1 MAKGSHRNMAPL
13 VTEGI
18 LLDDTA
24 SPEWHSSVCL
34 SNGILKT
41 TTIADIDA
49 RRQVVGKMVA
59 PTGAYADSDMF
70 KLQCSRSSD
79 SPAAKRWDNHL
90 TDECRARAPGILK
103 VAARFLKRPGMI
115 SLAGALPSPDYFP
128 FSSISAAI
136 PAIPGA
142 AESDVFEAEST
153 IAMGLRD
160 IASGDAAFDLS
171 VALNYG
177 QAAGSAQMIRWITEH
192 TELVHKPLYAD
203 WDTCLTTGNTAGIYQ
218 ALRMLCDK
226 NRGDSWMTEE
236 YCYAS
241 ALETALPMGIKTVG
255 IKMDADG
262 PIPEV
267 MDELLTNWDAAK
279 KGARKPHVLYTVPT
293 GQNPTGSTQSAAR
306 KRAIYKICQKHDIYI
321 LEDDPYYFLQLR
333 FDSISPQISS
343 KLPINTFL
351 SNLPPS
357 FLSIDTDGR
366 VMRIDSFSKVVVPGA
381 RMGWVTASE
390 QMIERFIRHAETA
403 SQGPSGFSQALIY
416 KLVDEKWGHQGFL
429 DWLQHL
435 QAEYT
440 GRRDVML
447 AAFEKF
453 LPKSIVSWNSPSAGM
468 FCWIKIKHSLRPNAK
483 LYSALDIEE
492 EIFAAC
498 LKRGVLIAKGSW
510 FRAEPDLPLDDVF
523 FRLTFAASSAENME
537 VAVRTFG
544 TALRII
550 FNLV

>member
-1 MAKGSHRNMAPL
+1 MAPSS
-13 VTEGI
+13 TESI
-18 LLDDTA
+18 FLDDTA
-24 SPEWHSSVCL
+24 SPEWHSGVCV
-34 SNGILKT
+34 SNSIMKHP
-41 TTIADIDA
+41 TIADIDT
-49 RRQVVGKMVA
+49 RRQASGRMVA

-70 KLQCSRSSD
+70 KLQCSRSSEK
-79 SPAAKRWDNHL
+79 PAAKRWDDHL
-90 TDECRARAPGILK
+90 TEECLARAPGILK

-115 SLAGALPSPDYFP
+115 SLAGGLPSPDYFP
-128 FSSISAAI
+128 FNSLSAEI

-142 AESDVFEAEST
+142 RGSNISETEST
-153 IAMGLRD
+153 ITMGLRD
-160 IASGDAAFDLS
+160 IATGDAAFDLS

-192 TELVHKPLYAD
+192 TELVHNPPYAD

-241 ALETALPMGIKTVG
+241 ALETAQPMGIKTVG
-255 IKMDADG
+255 IKMDAGG

-279 KGARKPHVLYTVPT
+279 KGTRKPHVLYTVPT
-293 GQNPTGSTQSAAR
+293 GQNPTGSTQSGER
-306 KRAIYKICQKHDIYI
+306 KRRIYQVCQKHDVYI

-333 FDSISPQISS
+333 PDTNSQPKSS
-343 KLPINTFL
+343 NLAVSAFL
-351 SNLPPS
+351 ANLPPS

-403 SQGPSGFSQALIY
+403 SQGPSGFSQSLLY
-416 KLVDEKWGHQGFL
+416 KLIDEKWGHQGFL

-435 QAEYT
+435 QTEYT
-440 GRRDVML
+440 GRRDVMM

-453 LPKSIVSWNSPSAGM
+453 LPKAIVSWNSPSAGM
-468 FCWIKIKHSLRPNAK
+468 FCWIRINHNMHPNAK

-498 LKRGVLIAKGSW
+498 LKRGVLVAKGSW
-510 FRAEPDLPLDDVF
+510 FRAEPNLPLDDVF
-523 FRLTFAASSAENME
+523 FRLTFAASSTENME

-550 FNLV
+550 FNIVS